1 MGQLRAMWP
10 TSPHCKPVG
19 QQLIPESCLG
29 KETNLVALSTGLA
42 AGLAATTSTAAGGA
56 VAGDVAGLAAAVASL
71 GVLGALG
78 AVTAWGLMLGGCR
91 DAGGGCGDAE
101 RTHVALATAVV
112 AKKTTSVSHASM
124 RKCRRGR
131 SVPLGGT
138 LVWAVAGLLS
148 KMSATW
154 TLPARYLPMS
164 SSRPS
169 LSLATVAYLMSG
181 LAA

>member
-10 TSPHCKPVG
+10 TSPHYNPVG
-19 QQLIPESCLG
+19 QQQIPESCLA

-42 AGLAATTSTAAGGA
+42 AGLAATTSTAASGA
-56 VAGDVAGLAAAVASL
+56 VAGDVAGLAAAVAGL

-78 AVTAWGLMLGGCR
+78 AVTAWGLMSGGCR

-112 AKKTTSVSHASM
+112 AEKNTLVSHASM
-124 RKCRRGR
+124 RRCGRGR
-131 SVPLGGT
+131 SIPLGGT
-138 LVWAVAGLLS
+138 LVGAVAGLS
-148 KMSATW
+148 SNMSAMW

-169 LSLATVAYLMSG
+169 LSLSPRWHT
-181 LAA
+181 

>member
-10 TSPHCKPVG
+10 TSPHYRPVG
-19 QQLIPESCLG
+19 QQQIPESCLA

-56 VAGDVAGLAAAVASL
+56 VAGDVAGLAAAVAGL

-78 AVTAWGLMLGGCR
+78 AVTAWRLMSGGCR

-112 AKKTTSVSHASM
+112 AGKKHLSVLCRCKM
-124 RKCRRGR
+124 RRCRQGR
-131 SVPLGGT
+131 SIPLGGT
-138 LVWAVAGLLS
+138 LVGAVAGLSS
-148 KMSATW
+148 KMSAMW

-169 LSLATVAYLMSG
+169 LSLSPRWHT
-181 LAA
+181 